1 MDSRRKEDP
10 DVTGAVRPLGDPG
23 RTVSR
28 LRDDASRAFGRLE
41 HRGETE
47 RKRAQVDLK
56 RFGRRAKQDV
66 GS

>member
-10 DVTGAVRPLGDPG
+10 E
-23 RTVSR
+23 
-28 LRDDASRAFGRLE
+28 FGRLE